1 MTEEKKEI
9 EQNVKNE
16 DESHDKEIL
25 SMIEAVIFMYGV
37 PVKELRL
44 AEILERPVEEI
55 REAIEKLKK
64 EYDDRKSGLSIMHV
78 DEKVQIVTSKEQ
90 TKVIEKFTKK
100 ELEGDLSQAALEV
113 LAIVAYRGPITK
125 PDIESIRGVNCSF
138 TIRNLLLRGL
148 ISKKSHP
155 TDYRTQIY
163 SITPDFYRFLGIS
176 SKKELPDFEKLA
188 GDYRIDAILYNEKK
202 DDEKESSDELDD
214 LEYYE
219 K

>member
-148 ISKKSHP
+148 ISKKFS
-155 TDYRTQIY
+155 
-163 SITPDFYRFLGIS
+163 
-176 SKKELPDFEKLA
+176 
-188 GDYRIDAILYNEKK
+188 
-202 DDEKESSDELDD
+202 
-214 LEYYE
+214 
-219 K
+219 